1 MVLCTK
7 YTETDNRPD
16 WHYRA
21 LSVSEMRRLSVVICC
36 SLLHLVLAQEEA
48 EVSNRTYYPQEEA
61 EVEITREE
69 TKIIFPS
76 LGAVRGVKV
85 TEKEATHYEL
95 LGLPYA
101 EPPVGKLR
109 FQPPAPVR

>member
-1 MVLCTK
+1 
-7 YTETDNRPD
+7 
-16 WHYRA
+16 
-21 LSVSEMRRLSVVICC
+21 MRRLSLVICC
-36 SLLHLVLAQEEA
+36 SLLHLVLAEEEA
-48 EVSNRTYYPQEEA
+48 EITTEES
-61 EVEITREE
+61 
-69 TKIIFPS
+69 KIIWTS
-76 LGAVRGVKV
+76 LGAVRGLKV

>member
-1 MVLCTK
+1 
-7 YTETDNRPD
+7 
-16 WHYRA
+16 
-21 LSVSEMRRLSVVICC
+21 MRRLALVICC
-36 SLLHLVLAQEEA
+36 SLLHLVLSQEEA
-48 EVSNRTYYPQEEA
+48 E
-61 EVEITREE
+61 ITTEE
-69 TKIIFPS
+69 TKIIWTS
-76 LGAVRGVKV
+76 LGAVRGLKV